1 MQYSGPV
8 LDLIL
13 RLARAYGSL
22 GLAVKAALVAGFAL
36 LTTAIGV
43 AMVVYIPPDYFK
55 GGPADGT
62 IWWRR
67 HPVLHATG
75 LLLKNAVGIVFVVVG
90 AVMALPLV
98 PGPGL
103 LFMLLGF
110 SVLDF
115 PGKRSIELRLLGVPS
130 VLRSLNG
137 IRARFNRPPLILQGV
152 AVPPAE
158 EKR

>member
-1 MQYSGPV
+1 M

-13 RLARAYGSL
+13 RLAHAYGAL
-22 GLAVKAALVAGFAL
+22 GLGLKAALVAGIAL
-36 LTTAIGV
+36 LTTALGM
-43 AMVVYIPPDYFK
+43 ALVVWLPPDYFQP
-55 GGPADGT
+55 GMAAPPA
-62 IWWRR
+62 WWRR
-67 HPVLHATG
+67 HPVLLGCG
-75 LLLKNAVGIVFVVVG
+75 LLVKNALGLLFLFAG

-115 PGKRSIELRLLGVPS
+115 PGKRKVERRLLAVPS

-137 IRARFNRPPLILQGV
+137 IRARFRRPALVLDRLEGQD
-152 AVPPAE
+152 PP
-158 EKR
+158 R